1 MDPDDIETEIMY
13 GKQKKTHPDG
23 GYGWLVVFCGFSVQ
37 FITVG
42 MQNSS
47 GTMLPALLKEYNQS
61 EGATAWVGS
70 LGIGVMFL
78 CGPLTT
84 RMCERY
90 SCRTVGCIGA
100 FLCVF
105 GLVMSSFAKSLE
117 VMYVTYGVTWGLGA
131 SLCYFPTLIILVQY
145 FDTRLALVNG
155 FVSSGSGLGTLVMSP
170 FIQFILQKVG
180 LSHSL
185 RILALMNALTF
196 ICALTFKPVA
206 ERYAALQRE
215 LHHPSKYE
223 KENKKGKLRS
233 IWKEKSYIAWI
244 AAISTFM
251 LGYFVPFV
259 YLKSHAVL
267 IGVSDSRASF
277 LVGILS
283 ITSTIGKVLAGKI
296 ADLKQVNIFYMYQIG
311 LLIMSISTTLVPLG
325 KGYPELV
332 LYALVFG
339 LGEAIFVVLIPLV
352 TKEVVGI
359 KRLSLALGSL
369 FMIMGITTMIGPP
382 IAGWIYQ
389 YSGQYSV
396 SFFCRWWFHGSRS
409 MPDFLDSLLR
419 GAEIQ
424 LRQEYAY
431 IS

>member
-1 MDPDDIETEIMY
+1 
-13 GKQKKTHPDG
+13 
-23 GYGWLVVFCGFSVQ
+23 
-37 FITVG
+37 
-42 MQNSS
+42 
-47 GTMLPALLKEYNQS
+47 
-61 EGATAWVGS
+61 
-70 LGIGVMFL
+70 MFL

-223 KENKKGKLRS
+223 KENKNGKLRS

-259 YLKSHAVL
+259 YLVSSSIFIFLMQLLSKSA
-267 IGVSDSRASF
+267 
-277 LVGILS
+277 LVW
-283 ITSTIGKVLAGKI
+283 KKI
-296 ADLKQVNIFYMYQIG
+296 QFFAEPQYSKLC
-311 LLIMSISTTLVPLG
+311 
-325 KGYPELV
+325 LV
-332 LYALVFG
+332 LRLCFFPILFTSNNGVTAL
-339 LGEAIFVVLIPLV
+339 
-352 TKEVVGI
+352 GI
-359 KRLSLALGSL
+359 K
-369 FMIMGITTMIGPP
+369 GI
-382 IAGWIYQ
+382 
-389 YSGQYSV
+389 
-396 SFFCRWWFHGSRS
+396 
-409 MPDFLDSLLR
+409 
-419 GAEIQ
+419 
-424 LRQEYAY
+424 
-431 IS
+431 